1 MYLLLIMTLEEEK
14 ENILHTSHFRATYHL
29 FKVAQARDTQLFL
42 FFWTN
47 PTGVATL
54 EGLSHMVA
62 VGGPAEIQTC
72 EASVNAY
79 STLHNYQRTFNLYE
93 EYIMR
98 NAGLEEAQTGIKIA
112 RRNIN
117 NLRYADD
124 TTLILEWVA
133 IPFSRGSSQP
143 RD

>member
-47 PTGVATL
+47 PTGVATV

-98 NAGLEEAQTGIKIA
+98 NAGVDEA
-112 RRNIN
+112 
-117 NLRYADD
+117 
-124 TTLILEWVA
+124 
-133 IPFSRGSSQP
+133 
-143 RD
+143 